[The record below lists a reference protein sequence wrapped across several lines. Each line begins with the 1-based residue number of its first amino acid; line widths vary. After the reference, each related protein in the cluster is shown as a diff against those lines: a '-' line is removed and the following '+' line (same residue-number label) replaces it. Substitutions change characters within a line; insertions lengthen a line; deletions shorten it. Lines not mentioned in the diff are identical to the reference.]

1 MGGGITKR
9 PPAKPRYSP
18 ETKDRPPADTRRAR
32 LYETCT
38 SVVTT
43 QYPPT
48 IIKVMN
54 EAARALTSMR

>member
-1 MGGGITKR
+1 MAVINFAR
-9 PPAKPRYSP
+9 PPELCSCQFNADKGRGV
-18 ETKDRPPADTRRAR
+18 PP
-32 LYETCT
+32 LSYETCT

-43 QYPPT
+43 QYPPI